1 MLYFFW
7 TFSRYLFLTSYP
19 LFVPVCILNFAALLD
34 SETDSKNNWFVV
46 EMEYDILHDMLNFGY
61 PKTCCDSQWQIVV
74 THDSRDTQGDSLAIV
89 GWLVKHYY
97 HVQQ

>member
-46 EMEYDILHDMLNFGY
+46 EMEYDILHDMLNFG
-61 PKTCCDSQWQIVV
+61 
-74 THDSRDTQGDSLAIV
+74 SLAIV